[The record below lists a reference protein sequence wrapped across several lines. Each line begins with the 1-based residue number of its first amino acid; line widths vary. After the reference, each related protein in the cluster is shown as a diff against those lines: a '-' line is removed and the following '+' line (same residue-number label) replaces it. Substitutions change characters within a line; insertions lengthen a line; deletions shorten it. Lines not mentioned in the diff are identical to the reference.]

1 MRGAVLSLLLV
12 LAVGGCG
19 NERTRA
25 PDADT
30 PLTPQGERIERL
42 KQAGVRFIA
51 PGNWPDLARVDP
63 REGGIRSGRAT
74 FAVWRYTRT
83 QELPRTREEL
93 EQVRDLLLERVRAR
107 DATYE
112 ERETRIVRRG
122 GAPGIELLGTQTL
135 AGNVVDVRSTHLFTR
150 GSEFVIDAYAPP
162 DQFEAVDEAVF
173 LPALRSLRFT
183 R

>member
-1 MRGAVLSLLLV
+1 MRAAVLVLLLALGV
-12 LAVGGCG
+12 AACG
-19 NERTRA
+19 NERTRP

-30 PLTPQGERIERL
+30 PVTPEGERPVRL
-42 KQAGVRFIA
+42 KQAGLRFTA
-51 PGNWPDLARVDP
+51 PGNWPDLPRVDP

-74 FAVWRYTRT
+74 LAVWRYTRS

-93 EQVRDLLLERVRAR
+93 ERVRDLLLERVRTR
-107 DATYE
+107 DTTYE
-112 ERETRIVRRG
+112 ARNTRIVRRG

-135 AGNVVDVRSTHLFTR
+135 AGNEVDVRSTHLFTR

-162 DQFEAVDEAVF
+162 AQFESVDETVF